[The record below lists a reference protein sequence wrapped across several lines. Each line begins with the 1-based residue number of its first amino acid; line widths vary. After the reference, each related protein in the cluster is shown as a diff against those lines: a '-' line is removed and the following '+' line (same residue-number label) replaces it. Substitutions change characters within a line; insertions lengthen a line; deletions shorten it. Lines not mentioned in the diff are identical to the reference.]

1 MSLKQL
7 PRSVIPYCACAVT
20 NQSRQHT
27 HCDFSWRYHK
37 GSPRPARNIHRGG
50 VGDNFAQVSRG
61 LRQRDSRGYPH
72 QRDSLVVAFATMYS
86 SSDEEEALLLLALE
100 DEEISRFV
108 FLSDRCRS
116 YIIFFPRD
124 MQNLFFRRK
133 KRKWVHEINLER
145 KDFGESHTLMP
156 ELRQDEKRFY
166 IYFRMPSEC
175 FDEILS
181 LIKED
186 ITKKDTNYREA
197 ISAEER
203 LAITL
208 R

>member
-1 MSLKQL
+1 
-7 PRSVIPYCACAVT
+7 
-20 NQSRQHT
+20 
-27 HCDFSWRYHK
+27 
-37 GSPRPARNIHRGG
+37 
-50 VGDNFAQVSRG
+50 
-61 LRQRDSRGYPH
+61 
-72 QRDSLVVAFATMYS
+72 MYS
-86 SSDEEEALLLLALE
+86 SSDKEEALLLLALE

-145 KDFGESHTLMP
+145 KDFGEFHTLMP
-156 ELRQDEKRFY
+156 EIRQDEKRFC
-166 IYFRMPSEC
+166 IYFRMPSE
-175 FDEILS
+175 FFNEILS
-181 LIKED
+181 PIKED

>member
-1 MSLKQL
+1 
-7 PRSVIPYCACAVT
+7 
-20 NQSRQHT
+20 
-27 HCDFSWRYHK
+27 
-37 GSPRPARNIHRGG
+37 
-50 VGDNFAQVSRG
+50 
-61 LRQRDSRGYPH
+61 
-72 QRDSLVVAFATMYS
+72 MYS

-145 KDFGESHTLMP
+145 KDFGEFHTLMP

-186 ITKKDTNYREA
+186 NSKKDTNYREA